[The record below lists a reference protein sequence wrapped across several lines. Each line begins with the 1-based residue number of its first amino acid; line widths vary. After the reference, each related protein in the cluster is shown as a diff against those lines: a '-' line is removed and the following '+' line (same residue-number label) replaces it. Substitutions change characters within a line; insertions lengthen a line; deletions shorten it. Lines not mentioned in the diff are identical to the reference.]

1 MFKRFSVNYLVLL
14 FLIDAVIVQLSLLIA
29 FRLRF
34 IIPLGQVVLPD
45 WIEEHIY
52 VPNLSMHISIG
63 LLWFTLFLFFSCY
76 TPRRIILWFDEF
88 QRLLLAH
95 TVAALSLTGLLYL
108 ANIPLLRLVFAYF
121 YVITLVMLIG
131 YRVLL
136 RLWHRFYHDSSA
148 SVARILVVGAGSI
161 GRELVIEFERQ
172 QWPGIEFV
180 GFLDNDRSKIGETV
194 AGLPVLGTLE
204 QVSQQIHQH
213 NVDEV
218 IVALPRDAHID
229 LVTLTRRLS
238 ELPVRLRVVPDY
250 FDLAFHGATIE
261 NLGGF
266 PLIGLRDPAIDEFQR
281 FAKRLMDILLS
292 FLGLVIVSPLLAL
305 IALLIKLEDNGPVL
319 YTAYRVGENGRLFNM
334 LKFRSMIVNAEQM
347 QLTINHIDK
356 ESGDIHHKSPEDP
369 RITKVGQFIRKTS
382 LDELP
387 QLINVLRGDMSL
399 VGPRPELPWLVDD
412 YELWQRKRFAVPQG
426 ITGWW
431 QINGRSDNLMHLHT
445 DQDLYYIQNY
455 SLWLDIQILWRT
467 IGVVLRGRGAY

>member
-1 MFKRFSVNYLVLL
+1 VFKRFSVNYLVLL

-194 AGLPVLGTLE
+194 AGLPVLANCPYACALCQIILTLRFM
-204 QVSQQIHQH
+204 VQQSKTL
-213 NVDEV
+213 VDS
-218 IVALPRDAHID
+218 H
-229 LVTLTRRLS
+229 LS
-238 ELPVRLRVVPDY
+238 DC
-250 FDLAFHGATIE
+250 A
-261 NLGGF
+261 
-266 PLIGLRDPAIDEFQR
+266 
-281 FAKRLMDILLS
+281 ILLLTNFS
-292 FLGLVIVSPLLAL
+292 
-305 IALLIKLEDNGPVL
+305 ALLSGLWI
-319 YTAYRVGENGRLFNM
+319 FC
-334 LKFRSMIVNAEQM
+334 FRSW
-347 QLTINHIDK
+347 
-356 ESGDIHHKSPEDP
+356 
-369 RITKVGQFIRKTS
+369 
-382 LDELP
+382 
-387 QLINVLRGDMSL
+387 VL
-399 VGPRPELPWLVDD
+399 
-412 YELWQRKRFAVPQG
+412 
-426 ITGWW
+426 
-431 QINGRSDNLMHLHT
+431 
-445 DQDLYYIQNY
+445 
-455 SLWLDIQILWRT
+455 
-467 IGVVLRGRGAY
+467 